1 MRSVRA
7 PHPPQDC
14 SPKSTGW
21 LKRGVVLVTVKV
33 WPINV
38 GANLEVGAT
47 ANLDG
52 ACARRHRAAMP
63 ERTIARCAASRHLT
77 EITDSQLGNKL
88 G

>member
-1 MRSVRA
+1 M
-7 PHPPQDC
+7 
-14 SPKSTGW
+14 
-21 LKRGVVLVTVKV
+21 LVTVKV
-33 WPINV
+33 WPIDF
-38 GANLEVGAT
+38 GASLQVDPT

-77 EITDSQLGNKL
+77 GKNENPLGSKL